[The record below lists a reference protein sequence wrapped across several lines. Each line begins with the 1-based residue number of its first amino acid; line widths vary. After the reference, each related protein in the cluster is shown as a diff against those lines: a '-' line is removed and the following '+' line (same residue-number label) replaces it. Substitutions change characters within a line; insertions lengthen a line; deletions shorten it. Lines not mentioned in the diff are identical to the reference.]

1 MTFVIDRTC
10 IRCHGDGMETFW
22 DGEWEGHV
30 CYHCGGI
37 GRVDEDMAF
46 HDSLQRVAYTL
57 AYNEV
62 SSLRNARN
70 ENPDED
76 WDFCAA
82 ENMMSSWDYFR
93 EEVYQRVPAYL
104 DRLIALSRESQE
116 VLIAW
121 NDLPASPAPRV
132 INNPASADSD
142 SNTWECPQESD
153 IPF

>member
-1 MTFVIDRTC
+1 MTYVIDRTC
-10 IRCHGDGMETFW
+10 IRCRGNGVETFW
-22 DGEWEGHV
+22 DSEWESHV
-30 CYHCGGI
+30 CYHCSGS

-46 HDSLQRVAYTL
+46 HDSLQQVAYTL

-70 ENPDED
+70 ENPDGED

-82 ENMMSSWDYFR
+82 ENMMSGWDYFR
-93 EEVYQRVPAYL
+93 EEVYNRIPAYL
-104 DRLIALSRESQE
+104 DRLIEMSRESQE

-121 NDLPASPAPRV
+121 NNLPVSQTAPRV
-132 INNPASADSD
+132 NNNPVSTDPNA
-142 SNTWECPQESD
+142 WECPQESD